1 MYVFF
6 YIFHF
11 SNNKAVIFMK
21 YFFINMTAFSVFIK
35 LFLFH
40 EQFISEIHSLSAAM
54 FRCCP
59 KPFPITFPPWYF
71 YILTLLYFN
80 AINK

>member
-6 YIFHF
+6 YIFRF
-11 SNNKAVIFMK
+11 LNNKAVIFMK

-35 LFLFH
+35 LFLFYK
-40 EQFISEIHSLSAAM
+40 QFISEIHSPSAAM

-59 KPFPITFPPWYF
+59 KPFLSPPIHFH
-71 YILTLLYFN
+71 LHR
-80 AINK
+80 

>member
-21 YFFINMTAFSVFIK
+21 YFFINMTAFSVLLSCFYFTNNLYLKFIHRLLQCPDAVQN
-35 LFLFH
+35 LF
-40 EQFISEIHSLSAAM
+40 
-54 FRCCP
+54 P
-59 KPFPITFPPWYF
+59 
-71 YILTLLYFN
+71 
-80 AINK
+80 

>member
-6 YIFHF
+6 YIFRF

-21 YFFINMTAFSVFIK
+21 YFFINMTVFSVFIK
-35 LFLFH
+35 LFLFYK
-40 EQFISEIHSLSAAM
+40 QFISEIHSPSAAM

>member
-1 MYVFF
+1 
-6 YIFHF
+6 
-11 SNNKAVIFMK
+11 MK

-35 LFLFH
+35 LFLFYK
-40 EQFISEIHSLSAAM
+40 QFISEIHSPSAAM
-54 FRCCP
+54 FRCCS

>member
-6 YIFHF
+6 YIFRF

-35 LFLFH
+35 LFYFTNNLYLKFIHRLLQCSDAVQNLF
-40 EQFISEIHSLSAAM
+40 
-54 FRCCP
+54 P
-59 KPFPITFPPWYF
+59 
-71 YILTLLYFN
+71 
-80 AINK
+80 